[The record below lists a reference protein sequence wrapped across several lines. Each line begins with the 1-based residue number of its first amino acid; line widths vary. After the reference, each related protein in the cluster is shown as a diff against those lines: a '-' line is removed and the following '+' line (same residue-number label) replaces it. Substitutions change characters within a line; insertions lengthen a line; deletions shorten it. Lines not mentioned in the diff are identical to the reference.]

1 MKIALLTLDFPPSI
15 GGIQTYLFEIAC
27 RLGRIHDLTI
37 VCSAASHPPPRGS
50 FRLFQLSST
59 RLHEIYRALIQLRPD
74 KILVGHVQPRLLL
87 PAALA
92 RWGRYATLAHGDD
105 YFAMQ
110 NHWHSPL
117 SNRLLRASHPLITT
131 SQFNAGRLQRLG
143 MPVQQVI
150 PLGTDPARFHPAGLR
165 SQHPLTLLTVSRLVD
180 YKGIDL
186 VIRLLPTLLAEF
198 PDLVYRI
205 AGDGA
210 DRARLEELSARCRV
224 DRAVRFL
231 GQIPEE
237 DLPGLYRSADIFVMP
252 SSREGF
258 GLAYLEASASG
269 LPVVAGR
276 AGGAWDAVREGETGY
291 LVSPTRPEE
300 TLEALFRLLRDRGLR
315 QKMGRNGQRF
325 VERERTWDRTVEKLS
340 DCLEAEGV

>member
-1 MKIALLTLDFPPSI
+1 MKIALLTMDFPPSI
-15 GGIQTYLFEIAC
+15 GGIQTYLFEVAC

-37 VCSAASHPPPRGS
+37 VCPAASYPSPRGS
-50 FRLFQLSST
+50 FRVFQLSST
-59 RLHEIYRALIQLRPD
+59 RLHEILKALVQVRPD
-74 KILVGHVQPRLLL
+74 KILVGHVHPRLLL

-110 NHWHSPL
+110 NHWHTPL

-131 SQFNAGRLQRLG
+131 SRFNARRLQRLG
-143 MPVQQVI
+143 MPVRSVI
-150 PLGTDPARFHPAGLR
+150 PLGADPARFHPAGVR
-165 SQHPLTLLTVSRLVD
+165 PQCPLTLLTVSRLVE

-186 VIRLLPTLLAEF
+186 VIRLLPTLLTEF

-210 DRARLEELSARCRV
+210 DRPRLEELSRRCHA

-231 GQIPEE
+231 GQVPEE
-237 DLPGLYRSADIFVMP
+237 DLPGIYRSADIYVMP

-276 AGGAWDAVREGETGY
+276 AGGAGEAVREGETGY
-291 LVSPTRPEE
+291 LVSPASPEE
-300 TLEALFRLLRDRGLR
+300 TLEALVKLLRDRGLR
-315 QKMGRNGQRF
+315 KKMGRNGHRF

-340 DCLEAEGV
+340 ECLEAESV